1 MTANELIE
9 AYVADV
15 ARRLPRAQRNDV
27 AFELRAL
34 LREELQARAEGAG
47 READPAM
54 ATELLRGFGRPAEV
68 AARYRPPLT
77 IVDPADGR
85 AFLRATVVGLAI
97 IWSLGLLMRLRQPIG
112 SASDLLLTLG
122 AWWGG
127 TVIPSLWWPGL
138 LVVGFGLAAWSRRRW
153 PGKAEWTPRAEDR
166 VEASRA
172 ALVLALAGIV
182 CGVLVLLDPRWFLDL
197 LLGGRAAP
205 AVQEAFAYTEAFRR
219 RQAPWLL
226 GLIVLNV
233 PLLIVVLAHGRWTV
247 PLRRAHTALSLATC
261 AVLAWVVLDGP
272 MYAAPATDRT
282 AKGAIVVLIALSVG
296 TIVRQW
302 IRSVRPSPAGPLR
315 VAR

>member
-1 MTANELIE
+1 MTANDLIE

-34 LREELQARAEGAG
+34 LREELQARAEAAG
-47 READPAM
+47 RDADPAL

-68 AARYRPPLT
+68 AARYRPPVT

-85 AFLRATVVGLAI
+85 AFLRATVIGLAI
-97 IWSLGLLMRLRQPIG
+97 IWSLGLLAVLQKPIG
-112 SASDLLLTLG
+112 SGLDLLHPLSE
-122 AWWGG
+122 WWLG

-138 LVVGFGLAAWSRRRW
+138 LVVGFGLAAWSRRRR
-153 PGKAEWTPRAEDR
+153 PEKAEWSPRAEDR
-166 VEASRA
+166 AEASRA

-197 LLGGRAAP
+197 LLGGRVPP
-205 AVQEAFAYTEAFRR
+205 AVMEAFEYTEAFRS

-226 GLIVLNV
+226 GLILLNV
-233 PLLIVVLAHGRWTV
+233 PLLIVVIAHGRWTV
-247 PLRRAHTALSLATC
+247 PLRRAYTVLSLATC

-282 AKGAIVVLIALSVG
+282 AKGVLAVLVVLSLG
-296 TIVRQW
+296 EIVRQW
-302 IRSVRPSPAGPLR
+302 FRRVRPSPEGPVR
-315 VAR
+315 AAR

>member
-1 MTANELIE
+1 MTANDLIE

-47 READPAM
+47 RDADPAM
-54 ATELLRGFGRPAEV
+54 ATALLRDFGRPAEV
-68 AARYRPPLT
+68 AARYRPALT

-85 AFLRATVVGLAI
+85 AFLRATVIGLAI
-97 IWSLGLLMRLRQPIG
+97 IWTLGLLTRLRQPIG
-112 SASDLLLTLG
+112 SGLDLLQPLSE
-122 AWWGG
+122 WWLG

-166 VEASRA
+166 AEVSRA
-172 ALVLALAGIV
+172 ALVLGLAGIV
-182 CGVLVLLDPRWFLDL
+182 CGVLVLLDPRWFVDL

-205 AVQEAFAYTEAFRR
+205 SLQEAFAYTEAFRR

-226 GLIVLNV
+226 GLILLNV
-233 PLLIVVLAHGRWTV
+233 PLLITVLAHGRWTV
-247 PLRRAHTALSLATC
+247 PLRRAHTVLSLATC
-261 AVLAWVVLDGP
+261 AVMTWTVLDGP

-282 AKGAIVVLIALSVG
+282 AKAAIVVLIALSLG
-296 TIVRQW
+296 TTVRQW
-302 IRSVRPSPAGPLR
+302 IRSVRPSPGGPMR